1 MEDGGRWVREKN
13 RMRLQTFVIHD
24 CWQYSH
30 KLEMKLSMFQKHRLT
45 VGVKAHRFVGL
56 FVVDAVLILR
66 QNDVRLCWVE
76 PVGGKDDV
84 HAVIVAV
91 SRRCQQ
97 WWSQGTWVRM
107 TSALCVIC
115 RTYVS
120 KLRVLIYMYLT
131 LQCNSNVHLLSQQRA
146 PVEINRCIPF
156 SSCGATCRFR
166 R

>member
-30 KLEMKLSMFQKHRLT
+30 KLEMKFSMFQKHRLT

-107 TSALCVIC
+107 TSVLCVIC
-115 RTYVS
+115 RSTYVS
-120 KLRVLIYMYLT
+120 ILRVWINVT
-131 LQCNSNVHLLSQQRA
+131 LQCNSNAHLLSQQRA

-156 SSCGATCRFR
+156 SSWGATCRFR